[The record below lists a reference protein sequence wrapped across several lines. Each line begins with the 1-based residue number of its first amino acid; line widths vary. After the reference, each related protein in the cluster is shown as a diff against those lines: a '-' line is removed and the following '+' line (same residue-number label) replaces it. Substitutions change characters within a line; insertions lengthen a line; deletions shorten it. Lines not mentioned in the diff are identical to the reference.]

1 MKGSP
6 DLDVF
11 TWSHPGLKAV
21 LYPERQKPPLVYCR
35 VKSPCELCPFFSP
48 PEYSIL
54 VCILGLLILLFYS
67 FHLYLL
73 FVSG

>member
-6 DLDVF
+6 DLDIF

-21 LYPERQKPPLVYCR
+21 WYPERQKPPLVDCR
-35 VKSPCELCPFFSP
+35 VNHSVSFDLFFSP
-48 PEYSIL
+48 EYSFL
-54 VCILGLLILLFYS
+54 VCILELLILLFCS